1 MTIRQTLITAIRP
14 ARLVLAGML
23 VVANTTGMAG
33 ELSVS
38 VRGVDGALRDNV
50 LAHVG
55 AVSLGRRDRLSER
68 SRQEIISNG
77 VRNAREAL
85 RPFGYYAPEVEATVT
100 TRGDGEHVLDLR
112 ISPGPPI
119 VVSEVAVSV
128 SGDGADHDRL
138 ERWQNNWPL
147 PVGSQLDQT
156 IWADYK
162 NVGIEQA
169 QYVGFLAADFAAS
182 EIALDLNANT
192 ATLVLELDTG
202 PRFVM
207 GSIDFGKH
215 ILRAGVV
222 ESIPRFETG
231 DYYNKRLMDNFRI
244 DLQATGWFTDVEVI
258 EYENE
263 STDPP
268 SVDLRLNLATE
279 YRNRYQ
285 GALGYGTDTGIRL
298 QGNFIRTP
306 MTARGDR
313 LDIGIGWREVDG
325 ETAIRGTYRMPRQG
339 FRREYWVTEGTLKFE
354 NRDLEVKRSD
364 EDEDFIK
371 LANGNI
377 NELHVRFGRLKVR
390 NRKGG
395 EQQLFTQPFVQLLNS
410 NSEYS
415 DPSFAEDEVVIPV
428 DIGAVTEGTVN
439 AASVG
444 FEVNVVDVRGRGWE
458 TRGRRERAWIFTSF
472 YNEADNSEFTQLYF
486 TTRRLYNVG
495 ERFKFILRG
504 EIGYTDAQ
512 VNEVSIDT
520 GDFPLELSVTK
531 LPNFYRFRAGGSA
544 SVRGYGFEQ
553 LSNNNIGSNNII
565 TASVETEFRVLENWS
580 GAVFAD
586 IGNAFNDWSNPE
598 LKLGVGVGIRWYSI
612 AGPIRL
618 DVAQATDFNGRP
630 WTIHF
635 TIGTRLL

>member
-1 MTIRQTLITAIRP
+1 ML
-14 ARLVLAGML
+14 LALSTVGL
-23 VVANTTGMAG
+23 GG

-38 VRGVDGALRDNV
+38 VRGVDGVLKDNV
-50 LAHVG
+50 MAHVG
-55 AVSLGRRDRLSER
+55 AVRFGRRDQLSER
-68 SRQEIISNG
+68 TKQEIISNG
-77 VRNAREAL
+77 IRDTREAL
-85 RPFGYYAPEVEATVT
+85 RPFGYYSPDIQAAVI

-112 ISPGPPI
+112 VSPGPPI
-119 VVSEVAVSV
+119 VVTSV
-128 SGDGADHDRL
+128 SITVSGEGADQERL
-138 ERWQNNWPL
+138 LRWKNSWPL
-147 PVGSQLDQT
+147 ASGSQLDQT
-156 IWADYK
+156 VWESYK
-162 NVGIEQA
+162 REGIEQA
-169 QYVGFLAADFAAS
+169 EYIGFLAAEFAVS

-192 ATLVLELDTG
+192 ATLTVDLDTG
-202 PRFVM
+202 RRFVI
-207 GSIDFGKH
+207 GNIDFGEH
-215 ILRAGVV
+215 TLRPGIV
-222 ESIPRFETG
+222 EGIPRFETG
-231 DYYNKRLMDNFRI
+231 DYYNKRLMDRFRV
-244 DLQATGWFTDVEVI
+244 DLQAAGWFTDVTVI
-258 EYENE
+258 EQENE
-263 STDPP
+263 TTDPP
-268 SVDLRLNLATE
+268 SVDLQLRLLTE

-285 GALGYGTDTGIRL
+285 GALGFGTDTGIRL

-306 MTARGDR
+306 MTSRGDR
-313 LDIGIGWREVDG
+313 LDIGVGWREVDG
-325 ETAIRGTYRMPRQG
+325 ETALRGTYRVPRMG
-339 FRREYWVTEGTLKFE
+339 FRRQYWVIDGALKFE

-377 NELHVRFGRLKVR
+377 NELHARFGRLRVR
-390 NRKGG
+390 NRKSG
-395 EQQLFTQPFVQLLNS
+395 EQQLFTRPFVQFLTS
-410 NSEYS
+410 QSDYS
-415 DPSFAEDEVVIPV
+415 PASIVRDDVAVPV
-428 DIGAVTEGTVN
+428 DVGTIAQGTVN

-444 FEVNVVDVRGRGWE
+444 FEASLVDVRGRAWE
-458 TRGRRERAWIFTSF
+458 TVGRRERAWIFTSF

-486 TTRRLYNVG
+486 QTRRIYNVA

-512 VNEVSIDT
+512 VDEVILDV
-520 GDFPLELSVTK
+520 GDFPLELSVTR

-565 TASVETEFRVLENWS
+565 TASIETEYRVLENWS